1 MHALEKTSRTGD
13 ERLFDY
19 GRSLLYTIY
28 RHASGLP
35 DAEAARMARQAA
47 ARRHGDLALPGSSAS
62 PGTQSESLGQRLAR
76 LRAPR
81 SLALPA

>member
-1 MHALEKTSRTGD
+1 MFASEKTPRIGD
-13 ERLFDY
+13 ERRFDY

-47 ARRHGDLALPGSSAS
+47 ARRHGEAALPDSAAS
-62 PGTQSESLGQRLAR
+62 PGSLSESLGERLER
-76 LRAPR
+76 LRSPR